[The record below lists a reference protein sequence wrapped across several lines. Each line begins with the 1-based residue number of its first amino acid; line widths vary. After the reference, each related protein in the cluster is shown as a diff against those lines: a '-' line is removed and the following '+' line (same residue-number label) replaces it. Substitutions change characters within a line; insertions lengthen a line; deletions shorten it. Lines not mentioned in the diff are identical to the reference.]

1 MKPQELKLAFVEMR
15 AEGHSYQEICDKLH
29 IAKAT
34 CTKWERELR
43 DQIDRM
49 KAEAMETL
57 YESYHMTKASRIKTL
72 GSTLESIETALES
85 ADLSEADPL
94 KLMDMKLKYAEALK
108 KEYTATAPAFTPGER
123 IDGKAILEAL
133 ASLLDRIRAG
143 EVTAD
148 QASRESRVLSDLL
161 KAYDLTEIRAKVDEL
176 EAVLNRRQ

>member
-15 AEGHSYQEICDKLH
+15 AEGHSFQEICDKLH
-29 IAKAT
+29 IAKGT

-43 DQIDRM
+43 DQIDRL

-72 GSTLESIETALES
+72 GSTLENIEAALES

-108 KEYTATAPAFTPGER
+108 KEYTSTAPAFTPGEQ

-133 ASLLDRIRAG
+133 ASLLDRIRTG

-148 QASRESRVLSDLL
+148 QATRESRVLSDLL
-161 KAYDLTEIRAKVDEL
+161 KAYDLTEIRARVDEL
-176 EAVLNRRQ
+176 EAVLNRR